1 MVVVVIMVVSE
12 MLSLPLSSSRKL
24 RYERR
29 RRFAWVVLQDA
40 RDAVNDEEPHGD
52 DVMNDFRSLTLLVL
66 CIITG
71 DAWHPIIV
79 VVAAA
84 TAVKT
89 KKTKLRE
96 EDMIFFCVNV
106 VAGAAFLLSLVV
118 MMTMMIVAVGLFA
131 LDLTVNCR

>member
-29 RRFAWVVLQDA
+29 RRFAVVLPDA

-84 TAVKT
+84 TAIKT

-118 MMTMMIVAVGLFA
+118 MVTMMIVAVGLFA